1 MSELL
6 RRDRALRTEGTGAA
20 SAAAPAKSAEGQP
33 ISDRETIL
41 VMPPPT
47 ENVAEGSATDVA
59 AAVREAATSTPL
71 FSPAEAAELRSR
83 WDSIQVGFVD
93 EPRRAVQEADAL
105 VSSTTKRLAEFFSG
119 ERQKLERQ
127 RDRGGELSTEEL
139 RVALRRYRSFFT
151 RLLSV

>member
-20 SAAAPAKSAEGQP
+20 NAAAPAKSTEGGP
-33 ISDRETIL
+33 SDRETIL
-41 VMPPPT
+41 ITPPPT
-47 ENVAEGSATDVA
+47 ENVPEGSATDVA
-59 AAVREAATSTPL
+59 AAVPEAATSTPL

-119 ERQKLERQ
+119 ERRKLERQ
-127 RDRGGELSTEEL
+127 WDRGGELSTEEL